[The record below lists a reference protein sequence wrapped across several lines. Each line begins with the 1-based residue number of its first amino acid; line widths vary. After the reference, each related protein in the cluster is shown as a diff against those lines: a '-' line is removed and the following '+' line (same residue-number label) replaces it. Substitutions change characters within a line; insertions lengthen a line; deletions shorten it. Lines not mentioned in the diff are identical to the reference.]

1 MIAKPSTGRTRPG
14 IRSRRHKGKNNIRS
28 RFMKEGNGLLVHV
41 VNRTGIV
48 FVAALQS
55 QSFFIVNV
63 LSPF

>member
-1 MIAKPSTGRTRPG
+1 
-14 IRSRRHKGKNNIRS
+14 
-28 RFMKEGNGLLVHV
+28 MKEGNGLLVHV

-63 LSPF
+63 LSPFWKLQFITDMPP